1 MKEGM
6 NQRKPACALATLL
19 GGLLLLAA
27 GGCSI
32 GPKELR
38 QTHGAYNESV
48 RQVDEEQLLRNIV
61 HARYNEAPSRLDV
74 SAIAAQ
80 YELSAQAEARPFFI
94 APNPSNSNIIFRT
107 FTAILPDASVA
118 GANRPTISMTPV
130 DDGDAVRRFLT
141 AIPLETLTFLSQTSW
156 PVSTILRLW
165 VERVNGV
172 PNADT
177 TSGPPRDIMPDFAR
191 FQRIAEL
198 CQLIQD
204 RRLLLI
210 HAEQRTRNVGGPIPR
225 EAVTAAA
232 VLDAAK
238 SDMEYRPRK
247 DGLWELLRK
256 ERVLVLEITS
266 EGENSPEVGELIG
279 LLHLRPGKRKYD
291 IVKRHDGVADPQ
303 REPMPP
309 LEQLEMVPRSTA
321 QVYFYMANGV
331 EVPPDHLKKGWA
343 IAPVDESRVVFDLRE
358 VTRGLFEVHAC
369 KGHKPPANSYIAICY
384 RDYWFWIDDSD
395 QASKASFA
403 LMLQLTRLDLARQR
417 PGGPALTLPVGK

>member
-1 MKEGM
+1 V
-6 NQRKPACALATLL
+6 

-27 GGCSI
+27 GGCSL

-48 RQVDEEQLLRNIV
+48 REVDEEQLLRNII
-61 HARYNEAPSRLDV
+61 HMRYNEAPSRLDV

-80 YELSAQAEARPFFI
+80 YELSAQAEARPFFL
-94 APNPSNSNIIFRT
+94 APNPSNSNVIFRT
-107 FTAILPDASVA
+107 FTAILPDASVM

-156 PVSTILRLW
+156 PVSTVLRLW

-177 TSGPPRDIMPDFAR
+177 NSGPPRDIIPDFAR

-198 CQLIQD
+198 SQDVQD
-204 RRLLLI
+204 RRLLI
-210 HAEQRTRNVGGPIPR
+210 FHSERRTRIIGGPIPR
-225 EAVTAAA
+225 EAVTASA
-232 VLDAAK
+232 VLEAAK
-238 SDMEYRPRK
+238 SEMEYRPRK

-256 ERVLVLEITS
+256 EHVLVLEMTA
-266 EGENSPEVGELIG
+266 EGEHSDEVRELIG
-279 LLHLRPGKRKYD
+279 LLHLQPGKRKYD
-291 IVKRHDGVADPQ
+291 VVTHSGGGPDPQ
-303 REPMPP
+303 REPIPL
-309 LEQLEMVPRSTA
+309 LEQVQVVPRSTA

-331 EVPPDHLKKGWA
+331 EVPPEHLEKGWA
-343 IAPVDESRVVFDLRE
+343 IAPVDGSGVVFDLRE
-358 VTRGLFEVHAC
+358 VTRGLFEVHASKC
-369 KGHKPPANSYIAICY
+369 HKPPANAYVAVHY
-384 RDYWFWIDDSD
+384 RDYCYWIDDSD
-395 QASKASFA
+395 QSSKSSFA

-417 PGGPALTLPVGK
+417 PGVPALTLPVGR